1 MVCLEIASGGT
12 YSVRGP
18 ICADARHELERIV
31 EFRHSQYCGR
41 RDYLYA
47 EEQQRIERRL
57 RIDQRSHHFIAESGD
72 RIVGSLRLT
81 PGPFEF
87 EALSPSLAAYGTG
100 LAAHAELSRLVV
112 ESTASRHNVTA
123 SLVVTACEW
132 ARAHGYSGIAALCG
146 RGSRAIFVQYG
157 LSPVSGSGHRIP
169 WRGGETYTL
178 MAGGW
183 PEMIAST
190 TRLSDRLSPRKG
202 ATEN

>member
-1 MVCLEIASGGT
+1 MASGGA

-18 ICADARHELERIV
+18 ICGDARHDLERIL
-31 EFRHSQYCGR
+31 EFRRSQYCGR

-47 EEQQRIERRL
+47 AEQQRIERRL
-57 RIDQRSHHFIAESGD
+57 RIDQRSHHFMAESGD

-87 EALSPSLAAYGTG
+87 EALVPSLAAYGAT

-112 ESTASRHNVTA
+112 ESTASRDNVTA

-146 RGSRAIFVQYG
+146 RGSRAIFVPYG
-157 LSPVSGSGHRIP
+157 LSPVSGSSYLIP
-169 WRGGETYTL
+169 WRGDETYSL
-178 MAGGW
+178 LVGSW

-190 TRLSDRLSPRKG
+190 TRLSDRRSPGTR